1 MLTLVMTALL
11 VFLIIVFS
19 IVLIKSADITVVAL
33 KKIVSKKEIIGI
45 SAIIIAIGTS
55 FPELFVGITSALS
68 GKASLSL
75 GVALGSNIAN
85 IALIGAGAALL
96 SGTVSISGDSFKKI
110 IWISLACGILPY
122 LLLLDG
128 YLGRVDGLVMVFVY
142 LSYILY
148 FFPRYKEKVLEGGHN
163 HGIVLSKFVVKVE
176 HFAESRWRSL
186 AGVFIGISL
195 MLFSAD
201 TIVKFSTFLAERIN
215 IPIFVVGL
223 FVLAIGTS
231 LPEFAFSLRSLKDGE
246 PQMFIG
252 NLLGSIV
259 ANTTL
264 IIGLSVLINPVAVL
278 SPQKYLVPGIVFIF
292 VYLLFYMFIKT
303 KKRLDRWEA
312 AVLISVYI
320 IFFLVELI

>member
-1 MLTLVMTALL
+1 MSALL

-19 IVLIKSADITVVAL
+19 VVLIKSADITVIAL
-33 KKIVSKKEIIGI
+33 KKLVNGKGIIGI

-55 FPELFVGITSALS
+55 FPELFVGITSAFS

-96 SGTVSISGDSFKKI
+96 SGTVSISGENLKKI
-110 IWISLACGILPY
+110 IWISFACGILPY

-128 YLGRVDGLVMVFVY
+128 YLGRSDGLVMIFVY

-163 HGIVLSKFVVKVE
+163 HGIVLSKFVGRIE
-176 HFAESRWRSL
+176 HFAESQWKSL

-201 TIVKFSTFLAERIN
+201 TIVKFSTILAERVN
-215 IPIFVVGL
+215 IPIFVIGL

-264 IIGLSVLINPVAVL
+264 IIGLSVFINPVVVL
-278 SPQKYLVPGIVFIF
+278 SPSKYLFPGIVFVF
-292 VYLLFYMFIKT
+292 VYLLFCLFIKS

-312 AVLISVYI
+312 AILVLLYI
-320 IFFLVELI
+320 AFFLIELL